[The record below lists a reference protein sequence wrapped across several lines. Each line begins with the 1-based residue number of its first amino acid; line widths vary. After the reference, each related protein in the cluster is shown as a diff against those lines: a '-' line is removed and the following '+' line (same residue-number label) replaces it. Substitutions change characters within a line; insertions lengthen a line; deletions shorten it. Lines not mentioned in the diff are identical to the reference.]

1 MAQNNDDPWW
11 PIGLGSMI
19 ALLGI
24 LVIVL
29 AETTDA
35 PEYGYWLGVA
45 AAAIGG
51 IVMQVGLIALGVAIG
66 IRSAKD

>member
-1 MAQNNDDPWW
+1 MDNDDPWW
-11 PIGLGSMI
+11 PIGIGSTI

-24 LVIVL
+24 LVTVL
-29 AETTDA
+29 AEATDA

-45 AAAIGG
+45 VAGIGA

-66 IRSAKD
+66 IRSSRES